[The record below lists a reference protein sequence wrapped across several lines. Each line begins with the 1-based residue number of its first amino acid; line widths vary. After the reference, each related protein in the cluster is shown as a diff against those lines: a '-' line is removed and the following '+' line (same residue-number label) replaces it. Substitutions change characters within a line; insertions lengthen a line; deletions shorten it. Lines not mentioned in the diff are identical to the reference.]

1 MHGLVFGLELAVCH
15 AAAAELG
22 LVRGEYLFISAGDR
36 NADAVFLLLLRR
48 EVDNDH
54 DIRAVLRHTAE
65 GDDVVAVVLMADPFK
80 AAPVG
85 ILLPQLRSSKV
96 EVIERLDVRLHLAVR
111 RIIQQHPVQSAL
123 VRPFGELCKLAAHE
137 QHLLARVCG
146 HVAVQRAQTAELIFI
161 RRRHLAD
168 ERALAVHDLIVRERQ
183 DVVFGK
189 GVHEREGDLVVH
201 VLAEERV
208 RRAVAQHVV
217 HPAHVPLEVEA
228 QTAVVT
234 RLGHHRPC
242 GGLLGDHHNVRMIG
256 QDVLVEQPQE
266 VNGLEVLTAA
276 VDVRP
281 PFALPVVVQ
290 IQHGSDRIYAQAVHV
305 EFLDPEHRRGEQQVS
320 RGDLAVV
327 EYARAPFLVLHL
339 ERIGVFVQVRAVK
352 LDQSAAVL
360 REVRRNPVH
369 DNAQT
374 GLMRLV
380 DQVHQILRRAVA
392 ACGGKVADYLIA
404 PRAVERILGQRHKL
418 DVGVAH
424 FLDIRHKLVRQLA
437 VGVEVAVLVHLPR
450 AEVAFVDVDRIGI
463 RQVLFTPVQPR
474 GVAPFVAVEVIRLGG
489 VARTGLEME
498 AVRVGLVKHIA
509 GLGPYTILVCG
520 IFRNIRNKFLPDTLF
535 IARHIIGVA
544 VPVVE
549 LTHDGNFFGLRC
561 INTEQITLFTILHER
576 VGSHVIERATI
587 PAGIEKLATL
597 FHGGCCGFFLHT
609 ASLPL
614 QPPNEG
620 KYEYFPTVCVL
631 RQNFGGIPSL

>member
-1 MHGLVFGLELAVCH
+1 MHGFVFGLELAVCH

-65 GDDVVAVVLMADPFK
+65 GDDVVAVVLMADPLK

-146 HVAVQRAQTAELIFI
+146 HVAVQRAQTAELILV

-256 QDVLVEQPQE
+256 QDVFVEQP
-266 VNGLEVLTAA
+266 
-276 VDVRP
+276 
-281 PFALPVVVQ
+281 
-290 IQHGSDRIYAQAVHV
+290 
-305 EFLDPEHRRGEQQVS
+305 
-320 RGDLAVV
+320 
-327 EYARAPFLVLHL
+327 
-339 ERIGVFVQVRAVK
+339 
-352 LDQSAAVL
+352 
-360 REVRRNPVH
+360 
-369 DNAQT
+369 
-374 GLMRLV
+374 
-380 DQVHQILRRAVA
+380 
-392 ACGGKVADYLIA
+392 
-404 PRAVERILGQRHKL
+404 
-418 DVGVAH
+418 
-424 FLDIRHKLVRQLA
+424 
-437 VGVEVAVLVHLPR
+437 
-450 AEVAFVDVDRIGI
+450 
-463 RQVLFTPVQPR
+463 
-474 GVAPFVAVEVIRLGG
+474 
-489 VARTGLEME
+489 
-498 AVRVGLVKHIA
+498 
-509 GLGPYTILVCG
+509 
-520 IFRNIRNKFLPDTLF
+520 
-535 IARHIIGVA
+535 
-544 VPVVE
+544 
-549 LTHDGNFFGLRC
+549 
-561 INTEQITLFTILHER
+561 
-576 VGSHVIERATI
+576 
-587 PAGIEKLATL
+587 
-597 FHGGCCGFFLHT
+597 
-609 ASLPL
+609 
-614 QPPNEG
+614 
-620 KYEYFPTVCVL
+620 
-631 RQNFGGIPSL
+631 